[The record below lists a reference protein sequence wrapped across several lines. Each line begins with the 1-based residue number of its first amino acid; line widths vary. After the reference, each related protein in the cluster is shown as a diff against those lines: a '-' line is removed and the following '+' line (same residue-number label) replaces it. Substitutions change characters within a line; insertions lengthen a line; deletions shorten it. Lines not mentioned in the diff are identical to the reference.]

1 MLLTC
6 CNAQNEL
13 HVTKPVCKAEHASYW
28 RVPGWRRVTP
38 AWSLTVLI
46 HCGGALA
53 VSPEISCIPQHQ
65 AFRVQCMQVTWP
77 APEVR
82 PHTPQRGRSARSAL
96 PCVTLQ
102 CCA

>member
-53 VSPEISCIPQHQ
+53 VSPEISCCATLLQMDQYAIVPDSR
-65 AFRVQCMQVTWP
+65 AIT
-77 APEVR
+77 VR
-82 PHTPQRGRSARSAL
+82 CLGM
-96 PCVTLQ
+96 
-102 CCA
+102 